1 MQEKTRRVY
10 GPVPSRRLGKSLGV
24 NNIPFKI
31 CTYSCIY
38 CQLGRAVKVQAK
50 RQEFYGPAELLEEAK
65 RILSSIHHEEEY
77 PDYITI
83 VPDGEP
89 TLDSNLDILIR
100 KLQTLEIPV
109 AVISNASLTHLPEVR
124 NALLHA
130 DYVSLKIDTVNEETW
145 RKINKPHRSLRLD
158 EIISGIRSFA
168 DKYHGKL
175 VTETMLLQGFN
186 DSQKELEE
194 IARFIES
201 FRTDTVYLAIPTR
214 PPAYREAIPADES
227 ALNRAYHIFRE
238 HSGHVELLTGYE
250 GNAFSSTGNFR
261 EDLLSITAV
270 HPMREDA
277 VLGLLDKTNGNDDLL
292 EGLIEENLIQKTYY
306 GGYTYYLRKFR
317 K

>member
-1 MQEKTRRVY
+1 MTARRVY

-24 NNIPFKI
+24 NNIPYKI

-38 CQLGRAVKVQAK
+38 CQLGKAVKVQAS
-50 RQEFYGPAELLEEAK
+50 RQEFYKPTELLEEARK
-65 RILSSIHHEEEY
+65 VLSRIQNKNEY

-89 TLDSNLDILIR
+89 TLDRNLDMLIQ

-109 AVISNASLTHLPEVR
+109 AVISNASLIHLPEVQH
-124 NALLHA
+124 ALLEA
-130 DYVSLKIDTVNEETW
+130 DYVSLKIDTVNRETW

-158 EIISGIRSFA
+158 EIVSGIRSFA
-168 DKYHGKL
+168 GNYTGKL
-175 VTETMLLQGFN
+175 VTETMLLQGIN

-194 IARFIES
+194 VARFIET
-201 FRTDTVYLAIPTR
+201 FGADTVYLAIPTR
-214 PPAYREAIPADES
+214 PPAYKEAIPADEY
-227 ALNRAYHIFRE
+227 ALNKAYHIFME
-238 HSGHVELLTGYE
+238 HAGHVELLTGYE
-250 GNAFSSTGNFR
+250 GNTFSSTDNFR

-277 VLGLLDKTNGNDDLL
+277 VLELLNKTKVNHGLLDSLV
-292 EGLIEENLIQKTYY
+292 EENLIRKTQY
-306 GGYTYYLRKFR
+306 GGYTYYLRRFR